1 MKLCQIFSYSVVH
14 HVFLCHA
21 DLPMVNPALNGY
33 QGEQFLADPDEQA
46 RSGKRLAAA
55 LFDPNGPTSPMRM
68 STGVMFGSPGAGG
81 SAPPPPAAS
90 STGARLPET
99 EKMHILERTHN
110 KSSRLHNMQGVLR
123 DLTDDDIPKV
133 GQIKVKGEA
142 DLGVVDRSSLHV
154 LNLSYTLAADLYP
167 GPLGSPNPGGR
178 VPPGTEAAAS

>member
-1 MKLCQIFSYSVVH
+1 
-14 HVFLCHA
+14 
-21 DLPMVNPALNGY
+21 MVNPALNGY

-81 SAPPPPAAS
+81 SALPPPAAS

-110 KSSRLHNMQGVLR
+110 KSSRLHNMQEVLR
-123 DLTDDDIPKV
+123 DITDDDIPKV
-133 GQIKVKGEA
+133 GEIKGKGGGLTLVRCTRPSLRLKSYINSHFR
-142 DLGVVDRSSLHV
+142 DSLNGVLISALESG
-154 LNLSYTLAADLYP
+154 ACA
-167 GPLGSPNPGGR
+167 
-178 VPPGTEAAAS
+178 